1 MRQAYWPTEA
11 QPERNSLEEQ
21 AAEQASSG
29 TPAAPRHRA
38 RWDSFLTGVA
48 DSGVGYRQA
57 LSALAYPVVSN
68 SLDEALEA
76 DITQGEV
83 LQSLQKLN
91 NGRASGALGLPA
103 EFLRYAQAGPGGE
116 GAAVPEHRLLSAL
129 TAVSQAAFSS
139 GRLPADYNVG
149 LIAPIHKKGDELDTG
164 NYRPIAVLEPFMR
177 LYASV
182 LNARIVRHTEGQA
195 LRVEEQAGFR
205 PGRSTMHNLFLLQ
218 HFADRQLARREPMY
232 VCFLDLRAAYDRV
245 SRLLLWRVLQ
255 RLGIGGRML
264 AAVQSLYSNCTV
276 AVQVEG
282 RVGPAQQS
290 KTGVRQGCPLS
301 PTLFGLFMDGLH
313 RFLQQRCPGVG
324 LPVQGR
330 QPVSGLY
337 FADDATLLATSLQD
351 LRALVAAA
359 GEWCD
364 LTGMQL
370 SVPKTKA
377 LVLGQSGVQ
386 GGAVRYGSQ
395 DIEVVQR
402 HKVLGLW
409 FTASEGFRNCFGPLK
424 QSMWAA
430 WGRVRADYG
439 RLRCSESAWL
449 ELQLFM
455 ACVPP
460 AGLYGAEVW
469 GGLQLRGEA
478 RLGRLQ
484 LEAAHLRMLKMLLGL
499 RRSTQTEVVYQESG
513 QGPLS
518 HTWLLR
524 SARFWN
530 GVARRQPSDLYHA
543 VLQDCCRD
551 AVVGDVHNWA
561 RGMWRALAAVGYSL
575 QLSVVEVPVI
585 DLACLHV
592 KLAEAQ
598 AAKWSGLQRC
608 PRTCASLGVMLVTY
622 RAWFQR
628 PQRCSADL
636 LSLRVSPRRLRLLLR
651 FRTGCHDLPVNVLRR
666 GPGRVER
673 QLRVCSV
680 CGSGQVCDEHHLVFE
695 CAALQALRG
704 RWPHLFEGC
713 ATMQQFMWQ
722 ADLVGVAEFISEGL
736 EVLQCV

>member
-1 MRQAYWPTEA
+1 M
-11 QPERNSLEEQ
+11 
-21 AAEQASSG
+21 
-29 TPAAPRHRA
+29 
-38 RWDSFLTGVA
+38 
-48 DSGVGYRQA
+48 
-57 LSALAYPVVSN
+57 
-68 SLDEALEA
+68 
-76 DITQGEV
+76 
-83 LQSLQKLN
+83 
-91 NGRASGALGLPA
+91 
-103 EFLRYAQAGPGGE
+103 
-116 GAAVPEHRLLSAL
+116 
-129 TAVSQAAFSS
+129 
-139 GRLPADYNVG
+139 
-149 LIAPIHKKGDELDTG
+149 
-164 NYRPIAVLEPFMR
+164 
-177 LYASV
+177 
-182 LNARIVRHTEGQA
+182 
-195 LRVEEQAGFR
+195 
-205 PGRSTMHNLFLLQ
+205 
-218 HFADRQLARREPMY
+218 
-232 VCFLDLRAAYDRV
+232 
-245 SRLLLWRVLQ
+245 
-255 RLGIGGRML
+255 
-264 AAVQSLYSNCTV
+264 
-276 AVQVEG
+276 
-282 RVGPAQQS
+282 
-290 KTGVRQGCPLS
+290 
-301 PTLFGLFMDGLH
+301 
-313 RFLQQRCPGVG
+313 
-324 LPVQGR
+324 
-330 QPVSGLY
+330 
-337 FADDATLLATSLQD
+337 
-351 LRALVAAA
+351 
-359 GEWCD
+359 
-364 LTGMQL
+364 
-370 SVPKTKA
+370 
-377 LVLGQSGVQ
+377 
-386 GGAVRYGSQ
+386 
-395 DIEVVQR
+395 VQR

-666 GPGRVER
+666 GRVGWSGSCVSARSVGLVRCVMSTISSLSALPCRPCAGGGHTCLRGAPQCSSLCGRPILLALLSSF
-673 QLRVCSV
+673 LRVWRCCSV
-680 CGSGQVCDEHHLVFE
+680 SELSVSGK
-695 CAALQALRG
+695 A
-704 RWPHLFEGC
+704 
-713 ATMQQFMWQ
+713 
-722 ADLVGVAEFISEGL
+722 LVGV
-736 EVLQCV
+736 